1 MVASFWKLLHKNQ
14 YQWGKIN
21 GIIQNVSYLKYVLSQ
36 FEIVV
41 DITVE
46 YNSADCGDN
55 WSAGRKHINKLYKH
69 W

>member
-1 MVASFWKLLHKNQ
+1 MVAPFWQLLHKNQ
-14 YQWGKIN
+14 HQWGKIN
-21 GIIQNVSYLKYVLSQ
+21 GIIQSVSYLKYVLSQ

-55 WSAGRKHINKLYKH
+55 RSAGWKHINKLYKH